1 MSGTLSKWTPF
12 NFANSG
18 LIFADTIYDGV
29 GTWIALEASEQSNGI
44 WRSTDGVSWSQSGV
58 TISGGNYYY
67 EIFAA
72 GNIVGKFIAY
82 NSGTWIAVGQ
92 GIWRSTNGTSWTKI
106 PNTGNFLYGFF
117 DVVADYPRQ
126 VYYSID
132 RWVVVGSDTQAGF
145 AIIYSTNDG
154 LTWNMPSGNP
164 FAMVGFGGIRGVC
177 NSIATNGGSRWVGV
191 GSNSIDA
198 SKQIYFSTD
207 SAGSFAP
214 ATFTPALDQTVFAW
228 VTYGA
233 NKFVAVASQDNQGR
247 FVWYSADGSS
257 WAPATN
263 TAGPSIPIMSN
274 GGTRVAYNG
283 TQFVAIG
290 AGSET
295 TDDSIYY
302 SPDGI
307 NWTKASSTVP
317 GQLINWNGYGIQ
329 YNSGLWVAAGF
340 DSSNNNLWTSP
351 DGITWTPGVS
361 AVTGTAIFDNGVSVS
376 TFSGANVD
384 WGNNRWVAVGR
395 DLNRN
400 FAWSAST
407 QFPPPC
413 FLEGS
418 KILTDKG
425 YVPVED
431 LRKGD
436 MVKTVLN
443 GFVPIHA
450 VGVREIEHQ
459 CLDERDKDQ
468 LYLCSP
474 KNYPELTED
483 LVITGCHSVLVP
495 RFESPE
501 QRAETKKVLGDNYVT
516 DGHYRLPACV
526 DRRAEVYSEKG
537 EFNVYHIA
545 LENSDYYMN
554 YGVYANGLLVESTS
568 KRYLLKLS
576 GMKLLE

>member
-1 MSGTLSKWTPF
+1 MAVSNWTPF
-12 NFANSG
+12 NFANEQFV
-18 LIFADTIYDGV
+18 FADTVYDGV
-29 GTWIALEASEQSNGI
+29 GTWIALEASGQSNGI
-44 WRSTDGVSWSQSGV
+44 WRSPDGVSWSQSGV
-58 TISGGNYYY
+58 TISGGIYSNDLSSAR
-67 EIFAA
+67 IPT
-72 GNIVGKFIAY
+72 GKFIAY
-82 NSGTWIAVGQ
+82 NSGTWIAIGN
-92 GIWRSTNGTSWTKI
+92 GIWRSTNGGANWTNL
-106 PNTGNFLYGFF
+106 PASGFPTDFFAATNF
-117 DVVADYPRQ
+117 PKQ
-126 VYYSID
+126 VYYSNN
-132 RWVVVGSDTQAGF
+132 RWVVVGKDSSNSF
-145 AIIYSTNDG
+145 AIIFSTNDG
-154 LTWNMPSGNP
+154 LNWNIPSGNP
-164 FAMVGFGGIRGVC
+164 FDIGLSPNGIC
-177 NSIATNGGSRWVGV
+177 YSIATNGGSRWVGV
-191 GSNSIDA
+191 GNNEADA

-207 SAGSFAP
+207 NAGSFAP
-214 ATFTPALDQTVFAW
+214 ATFTPALDQTVFTW

-233 NKFVAVASQDNQGR
+233 NKFVAVAAQDNQGR
-247 FVWYSADGSS
+247 HVWYSADGSS

-283 TQFVAIG
+283 TQFVALGNGG
-290 AGSET
+290 AA
-295 TDDSIYY
+295 TDDNIYY

-307 NWTKASSTVP
+307 SWTKASSTVP
-317 GQLINWNGYGIQ
+317 GQLTLWTGYGIQ
-329 YNSGLWVAAGF
+329 YNSGLWVAVGAHSDANSRMF
-340 DSSNNNLWTSP
+340 TSP
-351 DGITWTPGVS
+351 DGINWTPGVS
-361 AVTGTAIFDNGVSVS
+361 AVTGTAIFSGSNGY
-376 TFSGANVD
+376 NVD
-384 WGNNRWVAVGR
+384 WGNNRWVAVGL
-395 DLNRN
+395 DVNNN

-526 DRRAEVYSEKG
+526 DRRAEVYSVSGK
-537 EFNVYHIA
+537 FNVYHIA